1 MYKPRATKQFRKDLR
16 RYTDDFERLLNTTGV
31 MHSLLAGE
39 TLPPE
44 FTPHKLKGEYKDTW
58 ECHIESDLLLI
69 WLPDP
74 STRTLTY
81 VRLGTHSELF
91 G

>member
-16 RYTDDFERLLNTTGV
+16 RYTDDFERLLKTTGV
-31 MHSLLAGE
+31 MHRLLAGE
-39 TLPPE
+39 ILPPE
-44 FTPHKLKGEYKDTW
+44 FRPHKLKGEFKDTW

-74 STRTLTY
+74 STKTLTF